1 MKKIIIKCMPVIDI
15 ISLPFVLC
23 GGVVLKFV
31 RKAGLQRL
39 PLTKKLLYRIGVF
52 PIIDHYYE
60 PLFNMKKLKYSL
72 RADRSLPGI
81 DINEDE
87 QVRFLSKFHYAD
99 ELKTIPEK
107 YESVTKFWYGNGSYS
122 HGDAEYFYS
131 LIRLI
136 KPSKIIEIGSG
147 SSTKIALM
155 AVEKTKEEDPEY
167 SCDQVCIEPYEQPWL
182 EQLPVTVLREKL
194 EDVDYSLFEQLN
206 TNDILFIDSSHIIR
220 PQGDVL
226 KEYLEIL
233 PRLKAGVYVHVHDVF
248 TPKDYKD
255 DWIYDEVKLWNEQ
268 YLLEAFLTGNKNFR
282 IIGALNFLKHKHYDL
297 MKEKFPLMTEAHE
310 PGAFWM
316 QKVI

>member
-1 MKKIIIKCMPVIDI
+1 MKKIIKKCLPAIDI
-15 ISLPFVLC
+15 IILPFVLC
-23 GGVVLKFV
+23 GGMVLKFV
-31 RKAGLQRL
+31 RKAGLKKL
-39 PLTKKLLYRIGVF
+39 PLSKKLLYKIGVF

-72 RADRSLPGI
+72 REDRSLPGI

-99 ELKTIPEK
+99 ELKIIPEK
-107 YESVTKFWYGNGSYS
+107 YESATKFWYGNGSYS
-122 HGDAEYFYS
+122 HGDAEYLYS
-131 LIRLI
+131 LIRQI
-136 KPSKIIEIGSG
+136 KPSKIIEVGSG
-147 SSTKIALM
+147 ESTKIALM
-155 AVEKTKEEDPEY
+155 AVEKVKEENPAY
-167 SCDQVCIEPYEQPWL
+167 VCDQICIEPYERPWL
-182 EQLPVTVLREKL
+182 EQLPVIVLRKKL
-194 EDVDYSLFEQLN
+194 EDVDYSLFEQLS

-233 PRLKAGVYVHVHDVF
+233 PRLKTGVYVHIHDIF

-268 YLLEAFLTGNKNFR
+268 YLLEAFLTYNNNFK
-282 IIGALNFLKHKHYDL
+282 IIGALNFLRHKHYDL
-297 MKEKFPLMTEAHE
+297 MKEKFPLMTEDYE

-316 QKVI
+316 QKVV